1 MAEHKLY
8 HSISAFFQ
16 AIGLKIEQDFDFTIH
31 TLNYLHGKPPTQSPL
46 FRTNYYAFLLIA
58 GGKGHYTI
66 DDNYFT
72 VQAGS
77 FYFTNP
83 GHLKSFFIEENLQ
96 GYMIT
101 FSEAFLKIHHP
112 QRVEQA
118 FPFLYHETTPVMQ
131 LPPEVF
137 ADLNASLGVM
147 ERAYQTP
154 SSFKKQVVGG
164 HLVAFLYQ
172 TKDLLQRFRSP
183 ANPATRAAAI
193 GSAFQQLLQRNTQ
206 QLLRGEIPAAWSVAD
221 YAECLHLH
229 PNYFSQTIKSE
240 TGKTAKQWIDEKL
253 STEAKTL
260 LRQTDD
266 TTSQI
271 AARLG
276 FSDSSN
282 FSRFFK
288 KMAGLSP
295 TQYRQS

>member
-1 MAEHKLY
+1 MADHKIY
-8 HSISAFFQ
+8 NTISDFFR
-16 AIGLKIEQDFDFTIH
+16 AIHLEIEQDFDFTIH
-31 TLNYLHGKPPTQSPL
+31 PLNFLHGAPPTQSPL

-58 GGKGHYTI
+58 DGKGHYTI
-66 DDNYFT
+66 DDNYFS
-72 VQAGS
+72 VAAGS

-83 GHLKSFFIEENLQ
+83 GHLKSFFIEENLK

-112 QRVEQA
+112 LSVEQA

-137 ADLNASLGVM
+137 ADLQASLQVM

-172 TKDLLQRFRSP
+172 TKDLLQRYRSP
-183 ANPATRAAAI
+183 INPATRAAAI
-193 GSAFQQLLQRNTQ
+193 GSAFQQLLQKNML
-206 QLLRGEIPAAWSVAD
+206 QLLREEIPTAWSVAD
-221 YAECLHLH
+221 YADCLHLH

-240 TGKTAKQWIDEKL
+240 TGRTAKQWIDEKL
-253 STEAKTL
+253 SNEAKTL

-266 TTSQI
+266 TTAQI

-295 TQYRQS
+295 TQFRQS